1 MSFFYKATFEI
12 WFGADYLCDKT
23 FWMCLDLSL
32 MIQPPR
38 LMDTVI
44 LSAINIYIGKKN
56 FFFVVRSNWLNCKYS
71 HNCWGDDGHHG
82 DNDSDSKQ

>member
-44 LSAINIYIGKKN
+44 LCAINIYIGKKN
-56 FFFVVRSNWLNCKYS
+56 FFFFFQKKKDLFFFLWSEAI
-71 HNCWGDDGHHG
+71 G
-82 DNDSDSKQ
+82 

>member
-56 FFFVVRSNWLNCKYS
+56 FFFFFQ
-71 HNCWGDDGHHG
+71 
-82 DNDSDSKQ
+82 KQRFIFFLWSEAIG

>member
-38 LMDTVI
+38 LMDTLI

-56 FFFVVRSNWLNCKYS
+56 FFFFFQ
-71 HNCWGDDGHHG
+71 
-82 DNDSDSKQ
+82 KQRFIFFLWSEAIG